1 MLPLDLVKGIV
12 TKSTGR
18 LQADD
23 VYKMTIDD
31 IFRAVHGLID
41 THAHLDEI
49 EQIDPILETARKSG
63 LTAILAVGQDL
74 NSNLKTLEISSRY
87 PGFVYPAIGL
97 HPWSIGCMDPY
108 VLAENIGYIRQNLR
122 FAQALGEVG
131 LDYDKRVLKTAGK
144 DQQKDVLRQLLEM
157 AVEFDKPVSFH
168 SRYAWK
174 DSLSIIKDVGVKR
187 LVFHWY
193 TGFSSTLT
201 ELVEAGYYISA
212 TPAAEYHDEHRRAV
226 REVSLDRLLLETD
239 CPVYYGRENRYQSQP
254 SDVLRSLKAA
264 AEIKG
269 LNEQELVEQ
278 TTANAR
284 RLFDL

>member
-1 MLPLDLVKGIV
+1 V
-12 TKSTGR
+12 
-18 LQADD
+18 Q
-23 VYKMTIDD
+23 
-31 IFRAVHGLID
+31 GLID

-49 EQIDPILETARKSG
+49 EQADTVLKDASQSG
-63 LTAILAVGQDL
+63 LEAIIAVGQDL
-74 NSNLKTLEISSRY
+74 DSNLKTIELASRY

-97 HPWSIGCMDPY
+97 HPWAIGNMDPY
-108 VLAENIGYIRQNLR
+108 SLAANITYIQKNLP

-144 DQQKDVLRQLLEM
+144 DVQKVVLRQLLEIS
-157 AVEFDKPVSFH
+157 VELDKPVSLH

-174 DSLSIIKDVGVKR
+174 DSLALIKEVGVKR

-226 REVSLDRLLLETD
+226 REVPVDRLMLETD
-239 CPVYYGRENRYQSQP
+239 CPVNYGRENKYRSQP
-254 SDVLRSLKAA
+254 SDVFRSLKAA

-269 LNEQELVEQ
+269 IDEKALGIQ

-284 RLFDL
+284 RLFGL

>member
-1 MLPLDLVKGIV
+1 M
-12 TKSTGR
+12 
-18 LQADD
+18 
-23 VYKMTIDD
+23 
-31 IFRAVHGLID
+31 HGLID

-49 EQIDPILETARKSG
+49 EQIDTVLKNARQLG
-63 LTAILAVGQDL
+63 IEAIIAVGQDL
-74 NSNLKTLEISSRY
+74 NSNLEIIEIVSHY

-97 HPWSIGCMDPY
+97 HPWAIGNMDPY
-108 VLAENIGYIRQNLR
+108 DLASNISYIRQNLPV
-122 FAQALGEVG
+122 AQALGEVG

-144 DQQKDVLRQLLEM
+144 EIQKDVLRQLLEISL
-157 AVEFDKPVSFH
+157 EFDKPVSFH

-174 DSLSIIKDVGVKR
+174 DSLALIKEVGVKR

-193 TGFSSTLT
+193 TGFSSTLR

-226 REVSLDRLLLETD
+226 REVPIDRLLLETD
-239 CPVYYGRENRYQSQP
+239 CPVPYGRENKYTSQP

-269 LNEQELVEQ
+269 IDEKELAVQ
-278 TTANAR
+278 TTMNAK

>member
-1 MLPLDLVKGIV
+1 M
-12 TKSTGR
+12 
-18 LQADD
+18 
-23 VYKMTIDD
+23 
-31 IFRAVHGLID
+31 HGLID

-49 EQIDPILETARKSG
+49 EQIDTVLKNARQLGLES
-63 LTAILAVGQDL
+63 IIAVGQDL
-74 NSNLKTLEISSRY
+74 NSNLKIIEIVSHY

-97 HPWSIGCMDPY
+97 HPWAIGNMDPY
-108 VLAENIGYIRQNLR
+108 DLASNISYIRQNLPV
-122 FAQALGEVG
+122 AQALGEVG

-144 DQQKDVLRQLLEM
+144 EIQKDVLRQLLEISL
-157 AVEFDKPVSFH
+157 EFDKPVSFH

-174 DSLSIIKDVGVKR
+174 DSLALIKEVGVKR

-193 TGFSSTLT
+193 TGFSSTLR

-226 REVSLDRLLLETD
+226 REVPIDRLLLETD
-239 CPVYYGRENRYQSQP
+239 CPVPYGRENKYTSQP

-269 LNEQELVEQ
+269 IDEKELAVQ
-278 TTANAR
+278 TTMNAK
-284 RLFDL
+284 RLFGL